1 MSLEKAIADLAAE
14 LKGVKEALV
23 ENTKVEAEALAFA
36 KQRAAEIA
44 PTGKAWA
51 ELGQR
56 MLAELDEASAE
67 PDCEAEQAPV
77 KQEPDPLA
85 PELTPEVKTQPKTAS
100 EVEKQ
105 MAESKPEAKAEQ
117 AKPLNRD
124 DIKKR
129 NLAIYRSGK
138 REQVKALFDVFGI
151 ENFKDLPDEKL
162 AEWNAKLDEIEAL
175 S

>member
-1 MSLEKAIADLAAE
+1 MSLEKAIADLVAE
-14 LKGVKEALV
+14 LKGVKEALA

-36 KQRAAEIA
+36 KQRAAETA

-56 MLAELDEASAE
+56 MLAELDGASEEAE
-67 PDCEAEQAPV
+67 PDCKAE
-77 KQEPDPLA
+77 QEPDPLA
-85 PELTPEVKTQPKTAS
+85 PELTPEVKTRPKTAS

-105 MAESKPEAKAEQ
+105 VAAAEPEAKAEQ

>member
-1 MSLEKAIADLAAE
+1 MSLEKAIADLVAE
-14 LKGVKEALV
+14 LKGVKEALA
-23 ENTKVEAEALAFA
+23 ENTKVEAEALVFA
-36 KQRAAEIA
+36 KQRAAETA

-56 MLAELDEASAE
+56 MLAELDGASAE
-67 PDCEAEQAPV
+67 PDCKAE
-77 KQEPDPLA
+77 QEPDPLA
-85 PELTPEVKTQPKTAS
+85 PELTPEVKTRPKTAS

-105 MAESKPEAKAEQ
+105 AAEAKPEAQAEQ